1 MMNLLTYLFYP
12 NPGRVTYGSPEVLIA
27 FAVCGGLL
35 LVALLIRLWRAR
47 QINAITKKLSR
58 SWSAVSFWFGIIG
71 LVLIVSRVEKIQF
84 VAMRFLW
91 VIWALALVGLLF
103 LQYRIYR
110 MRHYELM
117 PRTAAPDD
125 PRAKYLPGKKR
136 P

>member
-1 MMNLLTYLFYP
+1 MMNILTYLFYP
-12 NPGRVTYGSPEVLIA
+12 NPGHLTYDSTQTLIA

-35 LVALLIRLWRAR
+35 LVALLIRFWRAR

-58 SWSAVSFWFGIIG
+58 SWSAVSFWFGVIG

-91 VIWALALVGLLF
+91 VIWAVLLVALVL

-117 PRTAAPDD
+117 PRKVAPDD
-125 PRAKYLPGKKR
+125 PRAKYLPGKKK
-136 P
+136 